1 MLVISDSNTF
11 LLEKTAKSKNINID
25 KIINFGP
32 ECYKD
37 ITVNSKESLILISDS
52 FYRVLENINIK
63 SEDSENDCNTTFL
76 IIENLINKLTN
87 LGMHVYFPF
96 IPKHFIFC
104 DRFGN
109 YFFDNES
116 KDIFIQSINQK
127 LFSLF
132 ASRVN
137 VTFLRGIEELSPE
150 ISKTYFRLSSIYDE
164 VNSYKII
171 NQYLEHFEKNNYKS
185 KKLIIL
191 DLDNTIW
198 KGTLAE
204 DTLNGI
210 SIDKSDPIGVVYR
223 SVQKIFLQLKEQ
235 GFLLSIC
242 SKNDEELAL
251 KALFNSRNC
260 IFKENDI
267 VSHKINWKTK
277 SENIQKICEE
287 LNLSFYETIFVDDND
302 YECDEVS
309 RNCLGI
315 SIFKVPKNIY
325 KYPYMITSN
334 KLFYLGT
341 TTEEDKIRTNL
352 YKKDIKRK
360 VIYSKFEKQGT
371 SKKEWVDSLNLKLH
385 IELITSKNI
394 QIPRIIQLFNRT
406 NQFNL
411 SNSKYNKSTFNN
423 ILKDRVYY
431 SGQTSDRI
439 GSEGLISVIGFKFE
453 GYIKVYDFILSCRV
467 FGRYIE
473 ESMLI
478 PLFKYAITKKCD
490 IYFDF
495 KQNSRNLV
503 INKFLKEITN
513 EKFFLPFTKI
523 EYLNEK
529 FEKLPIKIINKE
541 LFDK

>member
-1 MLVISDSNTF
+1 MNQ
-11 LLEKTAKSKNINID
+11 
-25 KIINFGP
+25 
-32 ECYKD
+32 KD
-37 ITVNSKESLILISDS
+37 V
-52 FYRVLENINIK
+52 
-63 SEDSENDCNTTFL
+63 
-76 IIENLINKLTN
+76 
-87 LGMHVYFPF
+87 
-96 IPKHFIFC
+96 
-104 DRFGN
+104 
-109 YFFDNES
+109 
-116 KDIFIQSINQK
+116 FIQSINQK
-127 LFSLF
+127 LFRLF

-137 VTFLRGIEELSPE
+137 VTFLKGIEELSPD

-164 VNSYKII
+164 ANSFKII
-171 NQYLEHFEKNNYKS
+171 NQYLEHFEKSNYKS

-191 DLDNTIW
+191 DLDNTLW

-204 DTLNGI
+204 DNLNGI

-235 GFLLSIC
+235 GFLLPIC
-242 SKNDEELAL
+242 SKNYEELAL
-251 KALFNSRNC
+251 QALFNSCNSL
-260 IFKENDI
+260 FKENDI
-267 VSHKINWKTK
+267 VSYKINWKTK

-287 LNLSFYETIFVDDND
+287 LNLSFYETIFVDDSD
-302 YECDEVS
+302 YECDEVT
-309 RNCLGI
+309 RNCKGI

-352 YKKDIKRK
+352 YKKDIQRK
-360 VIYSKFEKQGT
+360 VIYSKFEKQGD
-371 SKKEWVDSLNLKLH
+371 SKKWVDSLNLKLK
-385 IELITSKNI
+385 IELISSKNI

-411 SNSKYNKSTFNN
+411 SNSKYNNSTFNN

-439 GSEGLISVIGFKFE
+439 GSEGLISVIGFKFDS
-453 GYIKVYDFILSCRV
+453 YITVYDFILSCRV

-495 KQNSRNLV
+495 KQNNRNLV

-513 EKFFLPFTKI
+513 EKFFIPFTKI

-529 FEKLPIKIINKE
+529 FEKITYKNY
-541 LFDK
+541 

>member
-11 LLEKTAKSKNINID
+11 LLEKTAKSKNIHINE
-25 KIINFGP
+25 IINFGP
-32 ECYKD
+32 ECYKN
-37 ITVNSKESLILISDS
+37 ITVNSKESLILISES
-52 FYRVLENINIK
+52 FYRVLENINFK
-63 SEDSENDCNTTFL
+63 SEVSEKDCNTTF
-76 IIENLINKLTN
+76 IVIENIINKLTN
-87 LGMHVYFPF
+87 LGIHIYIPF
-96 IPKHFIFC
+96 IPRHFIFC

-132 ASRVN
+132 SSRVN
-137 VTFLRGIEELSPE
+137 VTFLKGIEELSPD

-164 VNSYKII
+164 VNSHKII
-171 NQYLEHFEKNNYKS
+171 NQYLEHFDKNNYKS

-191 DLDNTIW
+191 DLDNTLW

-242 SKNDEELAL
+242 SKNNEELAL
-251 KALFNSRNC
+251 QALFNSRNC
-260 IFKENDI
+260 LFKENDI
-267 VSHKINWKTK
+267 VSYKINWKTK
-277 SENIQKICEE
+277 SENIQEICEE

-302 YECDEVS
+302 YECDEVT

-352 YKKDIKRK
+352 YKKDIQRK
-360 VIYSKFEKQGT
+360 VIYSKFEKQGD

-385 IELITSKNI
+385 IELISSKNI

-411 SNSKYNKSTFNN
+411 SNSKYNISTFNN

-431 SGQTSDRI
+431 SGQTTDRI

-453 GYIKVYDFILSCRV
+453 SYITVYDFILSCRV

-478 PLFKYAITKKCD
+478 PLFKYAINKKCD

-513 EKFFLPFTKI
+513 EKFFIPFNKI